1 MWPGN
6 WFINSKISEYMMV
19 CEVPLT
25 FAKHDS
31 DMSLGMKKKQL
42 FPFAKT
48 KTKLISAFVLAN
60 GYCNPF
66 TC

>member
-1 MWPGN
+1 
-6 WFINSKISEYMMV
+6 MV